1 MKKKKKKTGLWV
13 GLILLFAVIGLL
25 PQHEQQDNNTAA
37 QQNAVS
43 FVSESQTDAAASSAN
58 ETSQTDA
65 TASSANE
72 TSQTDATASSANET
86 LQTDATASSAD
97 AASLVDVTTSSTGET
112 SQADAATSSAQT
124 APQADVN
131 AQASETP
138 TTLQTLDAASIP
150 AYTGEASVVLNDNV
164 PYFTDTEYTTE
175 AFESYSDLDSLGRC
189 GVAYANV
196 CEEIMPTEERGAI
209 GMIKPSGWHTIKY
222 DCVDGKYLYNRCH
235 LIGYQLSGENANEK
249 NLITGTRYLNVT
261 GMLPYED
268 QVADYVHDTK
278 NHVLYRVT
286 PVFTGD
292 NLVADGVEIEAAS
305 VEDKGASLQFHVFCY
320 NVQPGVEIDYA
331 TGDSHLAEDAAVQK
345 GGSSKVASDNS
356 DAAAGKTT
364 ATVSGTGS
372 QDKTDSAVAAET
384 ADADTT
390 STKAKKETTYVLNK
404 NTHKFHYP
412 SCSSAD
418 DIKPKNRKEYTGTRD
433 EVIKMGYDP
442 CKRCNP

>member
-1 MKKKKKKTGLWV
+1 MKKKKTGLWV

-25 PQHEQQDNNTAA
+25 PQHEQQNSNTAA

-43 FVSESQTDAAASSAN
+43 FEDASQADATVLSSE

-65 TASSANE
+65 TASSADE
-72 TSQTDATASSANET
+72 A
-86 LQTDATASSAD
+86 
-97 AASLVDVTTSSTGET
+97 
-112 SQADAATSSAQT
+112 SQADA
-124 APQADVN
+124 N
-131 AQASETP
+131 AQASETQAS
-138 TTLQTLDAASIP
+138 LQTLDAASIP
-150 AYTGEASVVLNDNV
+150 VYTGEASVVLNDNV

-345 GGSSKVASDNS
+345 SGNSKAASGNSETASD
-356 DAAAGKTT
+356 KTT
-364 ATVSGTGS
+364 AAVSGTGS
-372 QDKTDSAVAAET
+372 QDKTGSIVAAGT
-384 ADADTT
+384 ADTDTT
-390 STKAKKETTYVLNK
+390 STEAKKETTYVLNK

-418 DIKPKNRKEYTGTRD
+418 DIKPKNRKEYTGTRE

>member
-1 MKKKKKKTGLWV
+1 MKKKKTGLWV

-25 PQHEQQDNNTAA
+25 PQHEQQNSNTAA

-43 FVSESQTDAAASSAN
+43 CVAESQTDATASSAEGTSQADVTASSAEDASQADVTASSAEGASQADATVLSSE

-65 TASSANE
+65 TASS
-72 TSQTDATASSANET
+72 TDEAS
-86 LQTDATASSAD
+86 
-97 AASLVDVTTSSTGET
+97 
-112 SQADAATSSAQT
+112 
-124 APQADVN
+124 QADVN
-131 AQASETP
+131 AQASETQAS
-138 TTLQTLDAASIP
+138 LQTLDAASIP
-150 AYTGEASVVLNDNV
+150 VYTGEASVVLNDNV

-320 NVQPGVEIDYA
+320 NVQPGVEINYA

-345 GGSSKVASDNS
+345 SGNSKAASGNSEIASGNSETASD
-356 DAAAGKTT
+356 KTT
-364 ATVSGTGS
+364 AAVSGTGS
-372 QDKTDSAVAAET
+372 QDKTGSIVAAGT
-384 ADADTT
+384 ADTDTT
-390 STKAKKETTYVLNK
+390 SNEAKKEITYVLNK

-418 DIKPKNRKEYTGTRD
+418 DIKPKNRKEYTGTRE